1 MSKITEVHLKK
12 TAYVYIR
19 QSSLEQVRNNL
30 ESQRRQY
37 DLRKKA
43 QELGWKSIAVIDED
57 QGKTGSGG
65 VCRKGFEYLL
75 HEVCQGKVGAI
86 FSTEVSRLARNGREW
101 HTLLEVCGILGSL
114 IIDHDGIYDPAN
126 INDRLL
132 LGMKGTISEM
142 ELTTLRQRSQE
153 ALKQK
158 AKRGE
163 LFTTVA
169 VGYIRTNDDR
179 VEKDPDKR
187 IQNVISLVFKKF
199 RELAS
204 IRQVLIWFR
213 KESVKLPAIEYGNGV
228 RVIQWKLPVYNSFW
242 HILTNPIYG
251 GTYAFGRTYTK
262 IKIENGQKRKSRA
275 YQRVQKDWL
284 VLIENHHDSYISW
297 EEYQHNQ
304 TIIAHNANMKGAMV
318 RGSVKKGHGLLAGL
332 LRCGHCGRKL
342 HVTYSGSIGN
352 VVRYGCRGAMVNH
365 GGGNCISFGGI
376 RVDRAVSELILEIIS
391 PIGIEAALGAVER
404 VEEKESE
411 VRRQKELALEQAC
424 YEAERARRQFDCIEP
439 ENRLVASELEQ
450 RWNKALE
457 CVKVLEQQ
465 LTLIS
470 SNEIQL
476 SEIEK
481 GELLSLGKE
490 LHYVWSHEN
499 SNIEIKKRIVRA
511 VINEII
517 ASVEK
522 DIIKLVFHWAGGDH
536 TELKVP
542 KNKIG
547 VHRYRT
553 DVETEKIIREIS
565 RYINDQKIANLLN
578 RLGKRTGKGNTWTQ
592 LRVCS
597 FRNTHKISV
606 YQEGELKDRNEMLIE
621 DAADKLGIS
630 RKKVYWLVRKGILHA
645 KQVCFGAPWIIY
657 EEDLGNER
665 VVNYCK
671 TGQIKQKAPC
681 PDDMQQLSLDISMT

>member
-1 MSKITEVHLKK
+1 MSKITDVHLNK
-12 TAYVYIR
+12 TAYIYIR
-19 QSSLEQVRNNL
+19 QSSPEQVKKNL

-37 DLRKKA
+37 DLRNKA
-43 QELGWKSIAVIDED
+43 QGLGWKSIVVIDDD
-57 QGKTGSGG
+57 QGKTSSGC
-65 VCRKGFEYLL
+65 VYRKGFEHLL
-75 HEVCQGKVGAI
+75 SEVCQGIVGAI
-86 FSTEVSRLARNGREW
+86 FSTEASRLARNGREW
-101 HTLLEVCGILGSL
+101 HTLLELCGILGTL
-114 IIDHDGIYDPAN
+114 IIDHDGIYDPAHP
-126 INDRLL
+126 NDRLL

-163 LFTTVA
+163 LFMTVA

-179 VEKDPDKR
+179 IERDPDKR
-187 IQNVISLVFKKF
+187 IQNAIRLVFKKF

-213 KESVKLPAIEYGNGV
+213 KQAVKLPAVEYGKEG
-228 RVIQWKLPVYNSFW
+228 RVIQWKLPVYNTLW
-242 HILTNPIYG
+242 HILNNPVYG
-251 GTYAFGRTYTK
+251 GTYAFGRTFTK
-262 IKIENGQKRKSRA
+262 IKVENGQKRKVQGYHRA
-275 YQRVQKDWL
+275 QKDWL

-304 TIIAHNANMKGAMV
+304 KIIAHNANMKGAMV

-342 HVTYSGSIGN
+342 HVNYSGSSGN
-352 VVRYGCRGAMVNH
+352 VVRYGCRGAIINH

-376 RVDRAVSELILEIIS
+376 RVDRAVSEVVLEVIS
-391 PIGIEAALGAVER
+391 PIGIEAAIEAVER

-439 ENRLVASELEQ
+439 ENRLVAAELEQ

-457 CVKVLEQQ
+457 CVKILEQK

-470 SNEIQL
+470 SNEMQL
-476 SEIEK
+476 GEIEK
-481 GELLSLGKE
+481 GELLSLGKD

-499 SNIEIKKRIVRA
+499 SNIEIKKRIVRS
-511 VINEII
+511 VIKEII
-517 ASVEK
+517 ASIEK
-522 DIIKLVFHWAGGDH
+522 DVIKLVIHWDGGDH

-542 KNKIG
+542 KNKTG
-547 VHRYRT
+547 AHKYRA
-553 DVETEKIIREIS
+553 DVETEKIIRETS
-565 RYINDQKIANLLN
+565 RFIHDQKIANLLN

-592 LRVCS
+592 QRVCS
-597 FRNTHKISV
+597 FRNTHKISA

-630 RKKVYWLVRKGILHA
+630 RKKVYWLIRKGILPA
-645 KQVCFGAPWIIY
+645 EQVCFGAPWIIR
-657 EEDLGNER
+657 EEDLREER
-665 VVNYCK
+665 VIQYCQ
-671 TGQIKQKAPC
+671 TDQIRSKVPC
-681 PDDMQQLSLDISMT
+681 PYDSQQLSLDISMR